1 LVNWGKHMKFLGIA
15 FLMVGVSALAVAADT
30 YAAPEINAASAGS
43 AIALLTGAFLVLRG
57 RRKK

>member
-1 LVNWGKHMKFLGIA
+1 MKFLGIA

-43 AIALLTGAFLVLRG
+43 AIALLTGALLVLRG